1 MDGVRNA
8 QAEFWNPV
16 KIVPFHKDSEQQR
29 TEAGGL
35 EAVSRTVDAVME
47 AEARAR
53 RSPESAFDAAAEAA
67 RRMAEEG
74 PQQDPG
80 SAAAELGAAPDAA
93 RALEAFL
100 AVKLQVAGEFLERG
114 LVAEAR
120 ELAQDVRREP
130 GAGERLKR
138 QAAELLDRAG
148 SAKDK

>member
-1 MDGVRNA
+1 MEGVRNA
-8 QAEFWNPV
+8 QAKVWNPV
-16 KIVPFHKDSEQQR
+16 RIVPFHKDSEPQR
-29 TEAGGL
+29 PEAGGL
-35 EAVSRTVDAVME
+35 EAVSKTVDAVRE

-53 RSPESAFDAAAEAA
+53 RSPESAFEAAAEAA
-67 RRMAEEG
+67 RRMAGES
-74 PQQDPG
+74 PQQEMEE
-80 SAAAELGAAPDAA
+80 AAGPWAAPDAG